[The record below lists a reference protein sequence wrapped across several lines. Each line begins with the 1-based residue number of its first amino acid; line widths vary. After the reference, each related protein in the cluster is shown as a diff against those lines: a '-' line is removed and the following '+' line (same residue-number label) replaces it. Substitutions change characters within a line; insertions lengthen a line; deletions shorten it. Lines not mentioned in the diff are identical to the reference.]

1 MLIFSLLDVIKV
13 VYEQWWQIVKF
24 EWKCVNAWSD
34 PNGADGAAVAA
45 AATATATAFCL
56 VAVLLRN
63 REGGD
68 TSIGSL

>member
-34 PNGADGAAVAA
+34 PNGVDAA
-45 AATATATAFCL
+45 AAAATAFCL
-56 VAVLLRN
+56 VAGLLRN

-68 TSIGSL
+68 TSIGPL

>member
-34 PNGADGAAVAA
+34 PNGADGAAAVAA
-45 AATATATAFCL
+45 AATAFCL
-56 VAVLLRN
+56 VAGLLRN